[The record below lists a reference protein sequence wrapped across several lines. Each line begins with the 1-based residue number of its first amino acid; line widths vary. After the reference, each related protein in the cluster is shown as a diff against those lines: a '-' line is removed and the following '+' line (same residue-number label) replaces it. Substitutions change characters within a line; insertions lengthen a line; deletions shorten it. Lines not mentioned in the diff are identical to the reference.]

1 MKTVSKKNDLKRIIG
16 MFEKAMVSLGKFV
29 SANSV
34 KNVSAKRMTTKN
46 VTPKKVSE
54 KRVCAI
60 SKNNRKRYFK
70 NLTECSKALSIDS
83 GNMSKAIRGKRKSA
97 GGYRF
102 EYVD

>member
-1 MKTVSKKNDLKRIIG
+1 MKTVSKKNDLKRVVE
-16 MFEKAMVSLGKFV
+16 MFERAMVSLSKFA
-29 SANSV
+29 SANRV
-34 KNVSAKRMTTKN
+34 KKVSSKRMTAKT